1 MLDTL
6 RYRDFRLIWIATL
19 LSTSSRWMEQVV
31 GGWLVLQLTDSPLWL
46 GIAMAF
52 RTVGWIFGPF
62 VGIAADR
69 MDRRRLLILAQSVNV
84 LQSSLMLGLIL
95 SGKIQLWEILALAFV
110 NSIAAAIDWP
120 TRTLLMAE
128 LVDKPLLTNAMA
140 FNRMA
145 QDVTQIAGPILGG
158 SFIAL
163 FDFQGAYALIVAITL
178 SSVIMTTISRSPPF
192 STSKDNGSIW
202 EDLKQGAGHIQKNR
216 NAQGI
221 LWLAAAAN
229 FVGFTLAQTLLP
241 IFARD
246 IYKTGPLGLG
256 LFMTAMG
263 AGALI
268 ASLAVASRHNMG
280 DKGVIMMASFFIWPA
295 LLASVAFSPWYIL
308 SLAILVGI
316 GVVQSLTMTTTT
328 SLLIICVP
336 DTMKGRV
343 MGVRTFMIATLPLG
357 NLMAGAGASVM
368 GAQLTTVANGAIM
381 GSIVLAIW
389 LAYRQLGKLN

>member
-6 RYRDFRLIWIATL
+6 RFRDFRLIWIATL

-69 MDRRRLLILAQSVNV
+69 MDRRRLLILAQSVNI
-84 LQSSLMLGLIL
+84 LQSSLMLVLIL
-95 SGKIQLWEILALAFV
+95 SGKIELWEILALAFV
-110 NSIAAAIDWP
+110 NSIVAAIDWP

-145 QDVTQIAGPILGG
+145 QDVTQIAGPLLGG

-163 FDFQGAYALIVAITL
+163 FDFQGAYGLIVAINVA
-178 SSVIMTTISRSPPF
+178 SVVMIAVSKSPPV
-192 STSKDNGSIW
+192 SMSKGGVSVW
-202 EDLKQGAGHIQKNR
+202 EDLKQGVGHIRKNR

-221 LWLAAAAN
+221 LWLAAVAN

-241 IFARD
+241 IYVKD

-256 LFMTAMG
+256 LLMTAMG
-263 AGALI
+263 VGALI
-268 ASLAVASRHNMG
+268 ASLAVASRRNMG
-280 DKGVIMMASFFIWPA
+280 DKGVVMMVSFFSWPA
-295 LLASVAFSPWYIL
+295 LLFLLSFSPWYAL
-308 SLAILVGI
+308 SLVILIAI

-328 SLLIICVP
+328 SLLISCVSE
-336 DTMKGRV
+336 DMKGRV
-343 MGVRTFMIATLPLG
+343 MGVRTFVITTLPLG
-357 NLMAGAGASVM
+357 NLMAGAGATVM

-389 LAYRQLGKLN
+389 LAYRQLGKMN

>member
-6 RYRDFRLIWIATL
+6 RFRDFRLIWIATL

-31 GGWLVLQLTDSPLWL
+31 GGWLVLQLTGSPLWL

-69 MDRRRLLILAQSVNV
+69 MDRRRLLIIAQSVNI
-84 LQSSLMLGLIL
+84 LQSSLMLALIF
-95 SGKIQLWEILALAFV
+95 SGNIQLWEILALAFV
-110 NSIAAAIDWP
+110 NSIVAAIDWP

-145 QDVTQIAGPILGG
+145 QDVTQIAGPLLGG

-163 FDFQGAYALIVAITL
+163 FDFQGAYGLIVAINVA
-178 SSVIMTTISRSPPF
+178 SVVMIAVSRSP
-192 STSKDNGSIW
+192 SVSMSKDVVSVW
-202 EDLKQGAGHIQKNR
+202 EDLKQGVGHIRKNR

-221 LWLAAAAN
+221 LWLAAVAN

-241 IFARD
+241 IYVKD

-256 LFMTAMG
+256 LLMTAMG
-263 AGALI
+263 VGALI
-268 ASLAVASRHNMG
+268 ASLAIASRRNMG
-280 DKGVIMMASFFIWPA
+280 DKGVVMMASFFSWPA
-295 LLASVAFSPWYIL
+295 LLFLLSFSPWYAL
-308 SLAILVGI
+308 SLVILIAI

-328 SLLIICVP
+328 SLLISCVSEE
-336 DTMKGRV
+336 MKGRV
-343 MGVRTFMIATLPLG
+343 MGVRTFVITTLPLG

-389 LAYRQLGKLN
+389 LAYRQLGKMN